1 MDIKYELI
9 PYDKIEGSQKFDFD
23 KTIYD
28 LNSQIELLSS
38 QADKLDYIV
47 AIASGIAC
55 GLLDI
60 IWVGEFNLENG
71 RNIASDKVDYF
82 VKKTAEMLEGEKF
95 SDVKSAV
102 RALEKKFPIPSDG
115 NTSDFGGGP
124 TPSARFCS
132 SSDYRRIDFFAFD
145 TVYRE
150 IFWNRCKRR
159 FSCY

>member
-82 VKKTAEMLEGEKF
+82 VKKTAEMLEREANNLSAKIFHRKF
-95 SDVKSAV
+95 LWVQ
-102 RALEKKFPIPSDG
+102 LLG
-115 NTSDFGGGP
+115 
-124 TPSARFCS
+124 S
-132 SSDYRRIDFFAFD
+132 SI
-145 TVYRE
+145 
-150 IFWNRCKRR
+150 
-159 FSCY
+159 